1 MEPNKEEVKQALG
14 KALQAYHDS
23 EDADGNKDERYMR
36 AAEILRERYF
46 AAPDAPVKREP
57 YRAPTI
63 SEIGQNLQKDFR
75 EASETYGRALKV
87 GEELGQGRFSKGQYE
102 GRGGYPTAF
111 ALAATEGVIPS
122 MAQAGGALLKAGA
135 QTIAPSFIEEPVV
148 ETYKDAEEG
157 VINFFAENPWANKV
171 LDLAKENLGDYLNWK
186 NASEEN
192 ELKARKLESAFDI
205 ALLATPSTKVSPVTD
220 KLGLIQASN
229 KLKREADKERPANI
243 RDDVQEMLEPLKI
256 EQAMG
261 ETVAVGRWDKK
272 TYIPTKWE
280 EEAIDLVS
288 TLEKFDTKRGEGY
301 NIPIIQNYISN
312 YAKKLESRIKKA
324 GNPKYDKDLMIAELQ
339 QELAKLTKKKST
351 KEEAVD
357 FRLEGGSA
365 SFTNDYLQKA
375 IHVLNRYPDNALGI
389 LQARK
394 EIDAYFNSVRPGA
407 METTYGDRVNS
418 EKIVATLIRDKFNQQ
433 LIESVPNVDVD
444 GLLRKQSLLFDA
456 KSTLRSK
463 FDAEARELQ
472 ARVRNNVKR
481 VTGITLPS
489 TPLSLALTASYAA
502 TAAYAPYVAG
512 GLAVAGSG
520 YYLKKNLNTA
530 SVKKGLAAFISGID
544 KAIKKTENS
553 TMLSQ
558 LKADRLWLIT
568 LLNDLNAAPK
578 EIKEQEER
586 EEKEGTR

>member
-1 MEPNKEEVKQALG
+1 MAQQTKEEIKQAVG
-14 KALQAYHDS
+14 KALQAYHAS
-23 EDADGNKDERYMR
+23 EDADGNKDERYMQ

-57 YRAPTI
+57 YRAPTFP
-63 SEIGQNLQKDFR
+63 EIGRNLQEDFGEVSKTYDRAIEVGR
-75 EASETYGRALKV
+75 ELRQGKFTNLPLEGGQLTALH
-87 GEELGQGRFSKGQYE
+87 
-102 GRGGYPTAF
+102 
-111 ALAATEGVIPS
+111 LAATEGVIPS
-122 MAQAGGALLKAGA
+122 MAQAGGSLLKAGA
-135 QTIAPSFIEEPVV
+135 QAITPSFIEEPVV
-148 ETYKDAEEG
+148 ETYRDAEEG
-157 VINFFAENPWANKV
+157 VINFFAENTWAKKV

-192 ELKARKLESAFDI
+192 ELKGRKLESFFDI
-205 ALLATPSTKVSPVTD
+205 ALLATPSTKISPVTD
-220 KLGLIQASN
+220 KFGLTQASN
-229 KLKREADKERPANI
+229 KLRREATKTRPANI
-243 RDDVQEMLEPLKI
+243 RDGVQEMLEPLKI
-256 EQAMG
+256 EKAQG
-261 ETVAVGRWDKK
+261 ETIAVGFWNKK
-272 TYIPTKWE
+272 TYVPTKWE

-288 TLEKFDTKRGEGY
+288 TLEKVIPRKGEGY
-301 NIPIIQNYISN
+301 NIPVIQNYISN

-324 GNPKYDKDLMIAELQ
+324 GNPEYDKDLMVAELK
-339 QELAKLTKKKST
+339 QELGKLTKKKAKT
-351 KEEAVD
+351 EEAVG

-365 SFTNDYLQKA
+365 AFTADYLQKA
-375 IHVLNRYPDNALGI
+375 IHILNKHPDTALGI

-394 EIDAYFNSVRPGA
+394 EIDAYFNKVRPGA
-407 METTYGDRVNS
+407 MDTSYGDRVSS

-502 TAAYAPYVAG
+502 TWAYAPYVALGVG
-512 GLAVAGSG
+512 GVGGGFA
-520 YYLKKNLNTA
+520 LKKNLTTTNT
-530 SVKKGLAAFISGID
+530 KKGIAAFISGID

-553 TMLSQ
+553 EMLSQ

-568 LLNDLNAAPK
+568 LLNDLNAVPK
-578 EIKEQEER
+578 ETQKQEEQEEK
-586 EEKEGTR
+586 EETR